1 MITGGPP
8 YQPLLQSGISR
19 LWRLSRATEASY
31 EWTNQRF
38 QSREREIIYIVSD
51 SRARRDHRGSRGGEV
66 LFDGS
71 SHRRD
76 QTSGLRTERQIDLFR
91 KREAAKR
98 EQAQRKEAEAC
109 VRHLNLDFVIRIV
122 LLVIAILIGISV
134 IVGALGNPIALEL
147 SLVAAS
153 AWAAIAA
160 GVIRVLRPKP
170 REGLD

>member
-1 MITGGPP
+1 M
-8 YQPLLQSGISR
+8 
-19 LWRLSRATEASY
+19 
-31 EWTNQRF
+31 
-38 QSREREIIYIVSD
+38 
-51 SRARRDHRGSRGGEV
+51 